1 MKSKLFGN
9 KPTPSTQAS
18 QQDTPTCTP
27 TGLQHAPHPHRH
39 PPHPPFPF
47 LLPPFPQ
54 GTTSHALGKQTP
66 TQPFQKNSMKSKLFG
81 NKPTPSTQTPQH
93 MPQQDTPACTTPSQ
107 ASAPPFL
114 HPSSFPLPPFPQGTT
129 SHALG
134 KKTSTQPFQ
143 KGLSESQALW
153 QAKRFRDYWQE
164 KSGKEALKV
173 NWQAP

>member
-1 MKSKLFGN
+1 
-9 KPTPSTQAS
+9 
-18 QQDTPTCTP
+18 
-27 TGLQHAPHPHRH
+27 
-39 PPHPPFPF
+39 
-47 LLPPFPQ
+47 
-54 GTTSHALGKQTP
+54 
-66 TQPFQKNSMKSKLFG
+66 
-81 NKPTPSTQTPQH
+81 

-114 HPSSFPLPPFPQGTT
+114 HPSFFHPLPPFRVPPFSQGTT

>member
-18 QQDTPTCTP
+18 QQDSSMHHTLKTGIPT
-27 TGLQHAPHPHRH
+27 
-39 PPHPPFPF
+39 PPFFHP
-47 LLPPFPQ
+47 LPPFSQ
-54 GTTSHALGKQTP
+54 GTTSHALSKQTP
-66 TQPFQKNSMKSKLFG
+66 
-81 NKPTPSTQTPQH
+81 
-93 MPQQDTPACTTPSQ
+93 
-107 ASAPPFL
+107 
-114 HPSSFPLPPFPQGTT
+114 
-129 SHALG
+129 
-134 KKTSTQPFQ
+134 TQPFQ